1 MVLLAEEKMEQEQ
14 HQLPF
19 SEKKHVKLG
28 EPWTVEVT

>member
-1 MVLLAEEKMEQEQ
+1 MILLAEEKMGQEQ

-19 SEKKHVKLG
+19 SEEKHEKLG